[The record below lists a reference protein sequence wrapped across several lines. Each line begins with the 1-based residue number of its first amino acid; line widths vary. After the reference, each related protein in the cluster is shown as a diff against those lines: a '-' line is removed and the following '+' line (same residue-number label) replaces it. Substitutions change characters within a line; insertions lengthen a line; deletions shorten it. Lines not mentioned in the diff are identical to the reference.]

1 MSNTDPSTNP
11 DALHQSHDV
20 EAGLLYG
27 AYARQPM
34 NLLMTL
40 MVAPAGAALLWSS
53 LPGAPLI
60 AWLVGILCATAL
72 GFLGYRLFKSASP
85 VGQEVSRWQRFFV
98 IQAVLRGLAW
108 ALGPTLLIYQGIGNM
123 AFMLVSI
130 LVCICAVAMVSI
142 AEQRSAMQGFIG
154 AALLPPAAA
163 AFLSGGEFDH
173 LVGAMLVAATIA
185 LIKVGRDSAANVRT
199 VIDSQVR
206 LQAVLDASL
215 DAVVGLD
222 GQGRITDWNPRAQL
236 LLGWHK
242 DEVLGKLLN
251 ELVWAPQN
259 SGERKSGLARLMK
272 SATSPSVG
280 QRVEMTARHSNGD
293 TIPVEVATTV
303 VNLGNR
309 VLTTA
314 FIADIS
320 QRKVTL
326 DRLALFRRVF
336 DASNQCVVIS
346 DASGLGVYQNRA
358 HATAMGYAD
367 SEIVGKP
374 LVHAVPK
381 AVAQKGWSEV
391 TLAIAKTGAWEGQ
404 LPLCRK
410 DGSEFTSVS
419 SIGSIKDE
427 QGAIQFIF
435 NIFADFS
442 DELARRQEL
451 KTALDAAE
459 RANLAKS
466 DFLSSMS
473 HELRTPMNAILGFGQ
488 ILEFDETLNVD
499 QRDSVSE
506 ILKGGRHLLKL
517 INDVLDLAKIE
528 SSSVKLSL
536 EAVGVADVIEESWQV
551 MEPLAVTRK
560 ISLHRNFLKS
570 AAVKADRG
578 RLKQVM
584 LNLLS
589 NAINYNHDG
598 GTIEIRAHINAPGRL
613 RIEVIDTGLGIAPER
628 LPVIF
633 EAFNR
638 RGAEHGQIGGTGIG
652 LIIASRLVELM
663 GGVVGV
669 DSQLGVG
676 STFWLDLP
684 VDHPVVRDA
693 EVGRDDGAVQFDERV
708 HHYSVLCI
716 DDNPVN
722 LKLIGQLLAKRPH
735 IHLITAH
742 TPGLGIQLAL
752 GRQPDLILLDINMPG
767 MDGYQVLEVLKT
779 YARTKSIPIIAV
791 TANAVPRAAARGGT
805 TGLADYLTKPLD
817 VGKFLATVDY
827 WLAKGQHDSPDTGSQ
842 LPDTA
847 SGVQQ
852 AP

>member
-1 MSNTDPSTNP
+1 MSDTNPRTNP
-11 DALHQSHDV
+11 DAFRQSHDV
-20 EAGLLYG
+20 EASLLYR

-40 MVAPAGAALLWSS
+40 LVAPAGAALLWSS
-53 LPGAPLI
+53 LPKAPLI
-60 AWLVGILCATAL
+60 AWLVAILCATTL
-72 GFLGYRLFKSASP
+72 GFLGYSLFKRASP
-85 VGQEVSRWQRFFV
+85 IGQVVSLWQRFFA
-98 IQAVLRGLAW
+98 IQTALRGLAW
-108 ALGPTLLIYQGIGNM
+108 ALGPTLLIYQGIGSL

-154 AALLPPAAA
+154 AALLPPAAS

-173 LVGAMLVAATIA
+173 LVGAILVAAAIA
-185 LIKVGRDSAANVRT
+185 LIKVGRDSADNIRA
-199 VIDSQVR
+199 VIDSQVH
-206 LQAVLDASL
+206 LQAVMDASL
-215 DAVVGLD
+215 DAVVGVD
-222 GQGRITDWNPRAQL
+222 TQGRITDWNHRAQIM
-236 LLGWHK
+236 LGWHK
-242 DEVLGKLLN
+242 DEVLGKLLS
-251 ELVWAPQN
+251 ELILAPQN
-259 SGERKSGLARLMK
+259 SAERKSGLARLMK
-272 SATSPSVG
+272 SAASTSVG

-303 VNLGNR
+303 VNLGHR

-336 DASNQCVVIS
+336 EASNQCVVIS
-346 DASGLGVYQNRA
+346 DASGGGVYQNRA
-358 HATAMGYAD
+358 HAEAMGYAD

-374 LVHAVPK
+374 FVHAVPK
-381 AVAQKGWSEV
+381 TVVQKSWGEV
-391 TLAIAKTGAWEGQ
+391 KIAIAKTGAWEGQ

-419 SIGSIKDE
+419 HIGSIKDE
-427 QGAIQFIF
+427 AGNIQYIF
-435 NIFADFS
+435 NIFTDFS
-442 DELARRQEL
+442 SELARRQEL
-451 KTALDAAE
+451 RTALDAAE

-488 ILEFDETLNVD
+488 ILEFDETLSPD

-536 EAVGVADVIEESWQV
+536 EAVSVAEVIEESWQV

-570 AAVKADRG
+570 AAVRADRG

-589 NAINYNHDG
+589 NAINYNRDG
-598 GTIEIRAHINAPGRL
+598 GTIEIRAHLNAPGRL

-638 RGAEHGQIGGTGIG
+638 RGAEHGQVGGTGIG

-669 DSQLGVG
+669 DSRLGAG

-684 VDHPVVRDA
+684 VDHPVVRED
-693 EVGRDDGAVQFDERV
+693 EFGLDDGAPQFDERV
-708 HHYSVLCI
+708 HQYSVLCI

-791 TANAVPRAAARGGT
+791 TANAVPRTAARGGT
-805 TGLADYLTKPLD
+805 TGLADYLTKPLE

-827 WLAKGQHDSPDTGSQ
+827 WLERGQHDSPDTGSQ
-842 LPDTA
+842 PPDAT
-847 SGVQQ
+847 SGFSQ